1 MNIFETLGPKLRKA
15 ILLTESNRAMR
26 EMLKGNIHPMALKRK
41 GMLRPAEQMERGYL
55 KGMEN
60 KRAKHGI
67 RDLDYAEQHAMG
79 LPYNKPGYAV
89 NRQSLADHTTDAD
102 TPKRARKA
110 TRKFLRNNPND
121 KGWTHTLPGNE
132 SVVRGHETDE
142 LLSKA
147 KNRATIKLRGR
158 IRAGNHAGL
167 DVLGKEMQD
176 TARLKAHGS
185 KMGDSSIV
193 VHPEHTIA
201 KKDNTLKVIPE
212 RSMSLQGERHKT
224 GEYDLVRRKAGMD
237 PKSSFV
243 GPQEMRKLR
252 NARHDM
258 PGAFISQPPERPVI
272 NAPMARKAAKMKRRQ
287 LRMVS
292 KGLASKY
299 GDKFMKVRGDKP
311 NYVNRFKGKAAPMM
325 TNKTFGNIPESAV
338 ARAGNLQEG
347 LWDSIKSGA
356 RYIARGAAN
365 TLGKIRSAGVVDEQT
380 FNRDARNVGRAQR
393 AAGSKLNIG
402 LTHDDKFPAPLAL
415 AQPGKP
421 GDAAS
426 VALVGLPPKGKR
438 SARALVHEINHL
450 ERGAKGPLSDEG
462 LKTKFVPKIM
472 KTRRNSLM
480 KQEDLHV
487 KLQKGEITDEQFRKK
502 AHKARRAERRLKREI
517 GNDLDKFD
525 HINARRSLRDEAK
538 ASAGLLRRGPKG
550 VKGMEMQSA
559 FRTYVSGAAPSKFKG
574 GSRQPD
580 IDRKVRDW
588 QGNKTPLPRSPEQ
601 MSAKPVL
608 SKNPDVKRK
617 RDELA
622 RRLRNFRKAGGLYPE
637 GLENKSWLKLSAVA
651 RAGNLQEA
659 LSEKVRADIPKNKFA
674 APTMSRI
681 GHEDKGLY
689 PIFDKKSAKSALK
702 LSGRHPHLKQEIA
715 RRAAAYGVKPEKKGT
730 RYA

>member
-15 ILLTESNRAMR
+15 ILLVEAGSRLLRRMKSGVVVNEFPSGSGPHNVGAQSQQLAKSIDVFGPENWNRGTLAHEISHIVKPYDPLR
-26 EMLKGNIHPMALKRK
+26 KRTGRLRVMLDKLK
-41 GMLRPAEQMERGYL
+41 EQRNSFL
-55 KGMEN
+55 
-60 KRAKHGI
+60 
-67 RDLDYAEQHAMG
+67 
-79 LPYNKPGYAV
+79 
-89 NRQSLADHTTDAD
+89 
-102 TPKRARKA
+102 
-110 TRKFLRNNPND
+110 TRKKELPRIKERAD
-121 KGWTHTLPGNE
+121 KAE
-132 SVVRGHETDE
+132 E
-142 LLSKA
+142 LLRRVQARSEAKA
-147 KNRATIKLRGR
+147 NFYGKQKHLRGR
-158 IRAGNHAGL
+158 
-167 DVLGKEMQD
+167 
-176 TARLKAHGS
+176 
-185 KMGDSSIV
+185 
-193 VHPEHTIA
+193 
-201 KKDNTLKVIPE
+201 
-212 RSMSLQGERHKT
+212 
-224 GEYDLVRRKAGMD
+224 EYDWHKDTNGELPPNLAKRQQEYLNAADAPDYHTRSKAYL
-237 PKSSFV
+237 
-243 GPQEMRKLR
+243 KL
-252 NARHDM
+252 
-258 PGAFISQPPERPVI
+258 
-272 NAPMARKAAKMKRRQ
+272 
-287 LRMVS
+287 
-292 KGLASKY
+292 
-299 GDKFMKVRGDKP
+299 
-311 NYVNRFKGKAAPMM
+311 
-325 TNKTFGNIPESAV
+325 SAV

-487 KLQKGEITDEQFRKK
+487 KLQKGEIMDEQFRKK

-601 MSAKPVL
+601 MRAKPVL
-608 SKNPDVKRK
+608 SENPKVKRK

-622 RRLRNFRKAGGLYPE
+622 HRLRNFRKAGGLYPE

-674 APTMSRI
+674 APTMPRA
-681 GHEDKGLY
+681 GHADKGLY

-702 LSGRHPHLKQEIA
+702 LSGKHPHLKQEIA